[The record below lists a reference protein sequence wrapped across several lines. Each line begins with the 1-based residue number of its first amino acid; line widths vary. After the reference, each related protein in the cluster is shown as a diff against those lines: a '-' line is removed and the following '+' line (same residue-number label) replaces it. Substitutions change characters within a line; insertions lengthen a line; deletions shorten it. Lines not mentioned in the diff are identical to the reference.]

1 MKSILKNG
9 SLRAVA
15 AFATLVA
22 IVFIACISFTSCDS
36 DLNSPILIDQ
46 EQNAAKVIVEEND
59 IERTTRASTWYSVS
73 NDIKNRYYNSYRYA
87 CNFNTSPNNVQ
98 NAPLAIGFYAA
109 LNARHNLDYAN
120 QGNSTLE
127 LLCGQYD
134 WGSYFKRYSSVDEAY
149 FQFDIHRFIKNR
161 EYPVV
166 VYAATTKWGSGQI
179 KDNIL
184 TVWAVSDDEVKV
196 TKVSEAATPLFGDNN
211 IIILTWE
218 ELFDKAIEIS
228 SNNTAN
234 VAFMHSGI

>member
-1 MKSILKNG
+1 MIYPLSFYFYGRWGSIESWKAVTFKELFGTIPVPYGKNFHD
-9 SLRAVA
+9 AVRY
-15 AFATLVA
+15 FEENY
-22 IVFIACISFTSCDS
+22 IQKDEI
-36 DLNSPILIDQ
+36 ILI
-46 EQNAAKVIVEEND
+46 
-59 IERTTRASTWYSVS
+59 
-73 NDIKNRYYNSYRYA
+73 
-87 CNFNTSPNNVQ
+87 
-98 NAPLAIGFYAA
+98 
-109 LNARHNLDYAN
+109 
-120 QGNSTLE
+120 GNSTLE

-218 ELFDKAIEIS
+218 ELFDKAIETS